1 MRPPNPK
8 DLGFTIN
15 HEYLEAQDFIVGDIR
30 VDSARHILLATPKQR
45 EILRTT
51 RRWFMDGT
59 FKVIDVPFQ
68 GGQLMSIHGFV
79 QSDGVMKQLP
89 LMFVVMSR
97 RRKDDY
103 VAVLRQ
109 VKDILGDVS
118 VQGFVLDFEA
128 AAWGAIRDVFP
139 GLQIKGCTFHWA
151 QSVWRHVQSIG
162 LGPAYMERK
171 SVWDWIRKLL
181 VLPFLPSN
189 HIATTFNSLAARAT
203 NDQQKELVHYIRQQ
217 WIESE
222 LFPIESWCVFRYR
235 IRTNN
240 DVEGW
245 HNRLNSDC
253 GYRSLSF
260 YRMVPA
266 LRKQALDTEIDI
278 DELLDHGVGRQQRRQ
293 TRHCEKE
300 ISELWDQYEKKG
312 TECHQIPS
320 RNQPCLWTSR
330 VYG

>member
-1 MRPPNPK
+1 
-8 DLGFTIN
+8 
-15 HEYLEAQDFIVGDIR
+15 
-30 VDSARHILLATPKQR
+30 
-45 EILRTT
+45 
-51 RRWFMDGT
+51 
-59 FKVIDVPFQ
+59 
-68 GGQLMSIHGFV
+68 
-79 QSDGVMKQLP
+79 
-89 LMFVVMSR
+89 
-97 RRKDDY
+97 
-103 VAVLRQ
+103 
-109 VKDILGDVS
+109 
-118 VQGFVLDFEA
+118 
-128 AAWGAIRDVFP
+128 
-139 GLQIKGCTFHWA
+139 
-151 QSVWRHVQSIG
+151 
-162 LGPAYMERK
+162 MERK

-189 HIATTFNSLAARAT
+189 HIATMFNSLAARAT

-300 ISELWDQYEKKG
+300 ISELWDQYEKKELSATKFLQG
-312 TECHQIPS
+312 ISH
-320 RNQPCLWTSR
+320 
-330 VYG
+330 VYGPAGYMAK